1 MPGVDLGG
9 VHRHRAVDEDR
20 HLGDL
25 PRLHEAPENQRDLLG
40 APATHGLAAVVMLGL
55 PERQVT
61 KLTRRPVEDFAT
73 IDRYDGPPLTA
84 AP

>member
-1 MPGVDLGG
+1 
-9 VHRHRAVDEDR
+9 
-20 HLGDL
+20 
-25 PRLHEAPENQRDLLG
+25 
-40 APATHGLAAVVMLGL
+40 MLGL